1 MQQPPFSNL
10 TIRHFWWAAVA
21 HFVGCLM
28 IPTGSKQTYMYTHT
42 PRTHFDADKKRAY
55 IIERESDLS
64 KGVGIEIQSG
74 LSKWYVKKPLNR
86 TSGSLNVNNTPRR
99 CVGRWI

>member
-1 MQQPPFSNL
+1 VGRGSAFCWLPDDSNGFQADL
-10 TIRHFWWAAVA
+10 HV
-21 HFVGCLM
+21 H
-28 IPTGSKQTYMYTHT
+28 THT
-42 PRTHFDADKKRAY
+42 PRTYFDADKKKAY
-55 IIERESDLS
+55 IMERESDLS

-86 TSGSLNVNNTPRR
+86 TSGGSPNVNNTPRR

>member
-1 MQQPPFSNL
+1 
-10 TIRHFWWAAVA
+10 
-21 HFVGCLM
+21 
-28 IPTGSKQTYMYTHT
+28 MYTHT
-42 PRTHFDADKKRAY
+42 HHARILMLIKKKGLY
-55 IIERESDLS
+55 HGERESDLS

-86 TSGSLNVNNTPRR
+86 TSGGSLNVNNTPRR